1 MFNTLMSEL
10 QTITETLER
19 AARRRRTERALR
31 GLWIGLLYGGL
42 VYFLVL
48 GIYRLALV
56 FEATS
61 GFAALCE
68 RAFPYATLV
77 AALCPLIGLISGF
90 WRKPGLTETA
100 RWVDVKQNLKERMST
115 ALEVSETK
123 TTGTWRDLVMHDAVT
138 HANEIDPRRLVPLH
152 LTKAA
157 RWALLVLV
165 LAAGLGF
172 VPEYRSKAL
181 VQKQA
186 DAQVIKET
194 GKQVADLTK
203 RELQQRAPA
212 LEQTKKSLEA
222 VSELGEKLEKMSL
235 SRSEAL
241 KDLASASD
249 KLKNELKDMAKDPG
263 LKKLEEAARS
273 SGQAQTATGLQKQME
288 SLQKQLSSQAG
299 NPEALDKLQKDLEKL
314 QAAAKAMSDK
324 TGEAADAEQQ
334 KLSAALSA
342 LAQQAAE
349 AGVQLPDL
357 NEAIEALAA
366 NQTDRFMKELDAALT
381 DLEKLRDMK
390 QKLEAM
396 QAQAEQLGK
405 DLAEQLK
412 NGQAEAAAATLRK
425 LSEQLKS
432 ANLSQEQQQ
441 KILDEVAKALPEA
454 QEYGKVAELLK
465 QGTKQMQ
472 QGDKSNAS
480 QSLADAAKELEDL
493 LQQMNDAQQMMAAL
507 DNLDKASMCIAQC
520 KGWGQCQG
528 TRPGYNPFGKQG
540 GSGVGTWGEE
550 GGEWA
555 DSYDDGTGNIDR
567 SALNDRDQ
575 AGRGQTDREQTDN
588 SDRLQP
594 TKVKGQFTPGGQM
607 PSITLKGV
615 SIKGTSQVAYEE
627 AATAAQSDAQSALS
641 QEKVPRAYQ
650 GAVKD
655 YFDDLK
661 K

>member
-1 MFNTLMSEL
+1 MSEL
-10 QTITETLER
+10 QTITETLEH
-19 AARRRRTERALR
+19 AARRRRTDRALR
-31 GLWIGLLYGGL
+31 GLWRGLLAGSL
-42 VYFLVL
+42 VWL
-48 GIYRLALV
+48 
-56 FEATS
+56 
-61 GFAALCE
+61 AALIVFKL
-68 RAFPYATLV
+68 APVPLSALLWASIV
-77 AALCPLIGLISGF
+77 ALAGPLTGLLIGF

-115 ALEVSETK
+115 ALEVAQTD
-123 TTGTWRDLVMHDAVT
+123 TTGTWRDLVLHDAVS
-138 HANEIDPRRLVPLH
+138 HANEIDPHKLVPLH
-152 LTKAA
+152 LTKAT
-157 RWALLVLV
+157 RWALLVLA
-165 LAAGLGF
+165 LAVGLGF
-172 VPEYRSKAL
+172 VPEYRSKAFA
-181 VQKQA
+181 QKQA
-186 DAQVIKET
+186 DEKVIKEA

-203 RELQQRAPA
+203 RELQQRPPA
-212 LEQTKKSLEA
+212 LEQTRKSLEA

-235 SRSEAL
+235 TRSEAL

-273 SGQAQTATGLQKQME
+273 PSSAQTAAGLQKQME

-324 TGEAADAEQQ
+324 TGEAAEAEQQ
-334 KLSAALSA
+334 KLSAALAA
-342 LAQQAAE
+342 LSQQAAE

-357 NEAIEALAA
+357 KDAIEALAA

-381 DLEKLRDMK
+381 DLEKLRDLK

-396 QAQAEQLGK
+396 QAQAEKLGK

-454 QEYGKVAELLK
+454 SEYGKVADLLK

-507 DNLDKASMCIAQC
+507 DNLDRASLSIGQC
-520 KGWGQCQG
+520 KGWGQCVG
-528 TRPGYNPFGKQG
+528 MKPGYNPFGKKG
-540 GSGVGTWGEE
+540 GAGVGTWGEE

-567 SALNDRDQ
+567 SGLNDRNQ
-575 AGRGQTDREQTDN
+575 AGRGQTDREQSDL

-615 SIKGTSQVAYEE
+615 SIKGTSKVAYEE

>member
-1 MFNTLMSEL
+1 MSEL

-19 AARRRRTERALR
+19 AARRRRTEHALR
-31 GLWIGLLYGGL
+31 GLWVGLLIGALLWLVALTVFKLAPISASILLWSGL
-42 VYFLVL
+42 
-48 GIYRLALV
+48 
-56 FEATS
+56 
-61 GFAALCE
+61 AAL
-68 RAFPYATLV
+68 A
-77 AALCPLIGLISGF
+77 CPLGGVVFGF
-90 WRKPGLTETA
+90 WRKPGLSETA

-115 ALEVSETK
+115 ALEVAEKENS
-123 TTGTWRDLVMHDAVT
+123 GTWRDLVMHDAVT

-157 RWALLVLV
+157 RWAVLVLA

-172 VPEYRSKAL
+172 VPEYRSKAF

-186 DAQVIKET
+186 DAQVIKEA

-203 RELQQRAPA
+203 RELQQRPPA

-235 SRSEAL
+235 TRSDAL

-263 LKKLEEAARS
+263 LKKLEETARS

-299 NPEALDKLQKDLEKL
+299 NPEALDKLQKNLEKL
-314 QAAAKAMSDK
+314 QAAAKAMADK
-324 TGEAADAEQQ
+324 TGEAAEAEQQ

-342 LAQQAAE
+342 LSQEAAE

-366 NQTDRFMKELDAALT
+366 NQTDRFMKELEAALT

-396 QAQAEQLGK
+396 QAQAEKLGK

-454 QEYGKVAELLK
+454 QEYGKVADLLK

-507 DNLDKASMCIAQC
+507 DSLDKASMCISQC

-528 TRPGYNPFGKQG
+528 TRPGYNPFAKNGMG
-540 GSGVGTWGEE
+540 PGVGTWGEE
-550 GGEWA
+550 GGEWV

-627 AATAAQSDAQSALS
+627 AAAAAQSDAQSALS

-655 YFDDLK
+655 YFDDLPK

>member
-1 MFNTLMSEL
+1 LIWASL
-10 QTITETLER
+10 V
-19 AARRRRTERALR
+19 ALA
-31 GLWIGLLYGGL
+31 GPLAGLL
-42 VYFLVL
+42 
-48 GIYRLALV
+48 
-56 FEATS
+56 
-61 GFAALCE
+61 
-68 RAFPYATLV
+68 
-77 AALCPLIGLISGF
+77 IGC
-90 WRKPGLTETA
+90 WHKPGLTETA

-115 ALEVSETK
+115 ALEVAGDGNS
-123 TTGTWRDLVMHDAVT
+123 GTWRDLVLHDAVS
-138 HANEIDPRRLVPLH
+138 HANEIDPRKLVPLH
-152 LTKAA
+152 LTKAT
-157 RWALLVLV
+157 RWSLLVLA
-165 LAAGLGF
+165 LAVGLGF
-172 VPEYRSKAL
+172 VPEYRSKAFA
-181 VQKQA
+181 QKQA
-186 DAQVIKET
+186 DEQVIKEA

-203 RELQQRAPA
+203 RELQQRPPA

-235 SRSEAL
+235 TRSEAL

-249 KLKNELKDMAKDPG
+249 KLKNELKDIAKDPA

-273 SGQAQTATGLQKQME
+273 PGSAQIANGLQKQME
-288 SLQKQLSSQAG
+288 SLQKRLSSQAG

-324 TGEAADAEQQ
+324 TGEAAEAEQQ

-342 LAQQAAE
+342 LSQQAAE

-357 NEAIEALAA
+357 KDAIEALAA
-366 NQTDRFMKELDAALT
+366 NQTDRFVKELDAALN

-396 QAQAEQLGK
+396 QAQAEKLGK

-425 LSEQLKS
+425 LAAQLKT
-432 ANLSQEQQQ
+432 ANLTPEQQQ
-441 KILDEVAKALPEA
+441 KILEEVSKALPEA
-454 QEYGKVAELLK
+454 GEYGKVAELLQ

-493 LQQMNDAQQMMAAL
+493 LQQMNDAQSLMAAL
-507 DNLDKASMCIAQC
+507 DNLDRASLSIGQC
-520 KGWGQCQG
+520 KGWGQCVG
-528 TRPGYNPFGKQG
+528 MKPGYNPFGKKG
-540 GSGVGTWGEE
+540 GPGVGTWGEE
-550 GGEWA
+550 GGDWA
-555 DSYDDGTGNIDR
+555 DSYDDGTGDIDR
-567 SALNDRDQ
+567 SALNDRNQ
-575 AGRGQTDREQTDN
+575 AGRGQTDREQ
-588 SDRLQP
+588 SDLTNKLQP

-615 SIKGTSQVAYEE
+615 SIKGSSKVRYEE